1 MFQASLRT
9 AHSHATRLFG
19 HVRTAATHA
28 HRTLGT
34 VERGYHTIA
43 PVFAPLAIEHFGAA
57 RALQIHGAVS
67 SGLQH
72 GQRLTNAI
80 KYP

>member
-1 MFQASLRT
+1 MFRDSLRN
-9 AHSHATRLFG
+9 AHGHATRLFG

-34 VERGYHTIA
+34 VAQVYHTIA
-43 PVFAPLAIEHFGAA
+43 PVFAPLAVEHLGAE
-57 RALQIHGAVS
+57 RAHQIHGAVS

-72 GQRLTNAI
+72 GQRLTNSI

>member
-1 MFQASLRT
+1 MFRDSLRN
-9 AHSHATRLFG
+9 AHGHATRLFG
-19 HVRTAATHA
+19 HVRTAATHV

-34 VERGYHTIA
+34 VERVYHTIA
-43 PVFAPLAIEHFGAA
+43 PVFAPLAIEHFGAE
-57 RALQIHGAVS
+57 RAHQIHGAVS